1 MRHTLIAMAVGAA
14 LVAFSLRF
22 APIPGLAPEQTAGLF
37 AILFV
42 ALAGIVHA
50 IRGKVAQ

>member
-1 MRHTLIAMAVGAA
+1 MRHTLVAMAVGAG
-14 LVAFSLRF
+14 LVALSIRF
-22 APIPGLAPEQTAGLF
+22 APIPQLEADQLAGLF
-37 AILFV
+37 AILFL